1 MKNNVEIIKGINM
14 TIAGLE
20 AIKTALENGEV
31 EAPATEKTPA
41 KKTVAK
47 GKAQKEEPMNAPEEN
62 EGAVAVAGKFD
73 EEQLRNM
80 KYNDFKK
87 FAASLGVDCK
97 GTRDEIMARVLALD
111 VEAEVESGDAPAEE
125 EKTPAKKTAKSDKL
139 SGGKKLSKKQAD
151 EPARDEFDE
160 QAEEVAKDTPVED
173 IISALADVDVK
184 ATKKNAVTKLAE
196 ALRKGLIELD
206 GDDDEDE
213 SEAEEDT
220 AEETED
226 TADDSADDEEV
237 EIEAT
242 SYFEQFDPDGY
253 NNPDNMTDERREAV
267 EAKMDEIITEYSD
280 GSLTSDDISSYIED
294 NATQEEIDL
303 LGDDY
308 TDDDL
313 LMLYMELN
321 KRNIDNDGEEHEPN
335 DPYEV
340 GDANF
345 CCGHELKYEKNTKKF
360 ICEHCGEEYE
370 VE

>member
-31 EAPATEKTPA
+31 EAPA

-111 VEAEVESGDAPAEE
+111 VEAEIESDDTPAKE
-125 EKTPAKKTAKSDKL
+125 EKTPAKNTTKSDKL
-139 SGGKKLSKKQAD
+139 SGGKKFSKKQTD
-151 EPARDEFDE
+151 EPARDKFDE
-160 QAEEVAKDTPVED
+160 QAEEIVKDTPVED

-184 ATKKNAVTKLAE
+184 ATNKNAVTKLAE
-196 ALRKGLIELD
+196 ALRSGLLEL
-206 GDDDEDE
+206 DDEDE
-213 SEAEEDT
+213 DTT
-220 AEETED
+220 AET
-226 TADDSADDEEV
+226 DDGADDEEV

-253 NNPDNMTDERREAV
+253 NNPESMTDERREAV

-280 GSLTSDDISSYIED
+280 DSLTSDDISSYIED

-321 KRNIDNDGEEHEPN
+321 KRNIDNDGEEHEPS

-340 GDANF
+340 GDTNF
-345 CCGHELKYEKNTKKF
+345 CCGHELKYEKKTKKF

-370 VE
+370 AE

>member
-31 EAPATEKTPA
+31 EAPA

-206 GDDDEDE
+206 GDDDDEDE
-213 SEAEEDT
+213 SEADEDI
-220 AEETED
+220 AEE
-226 TADDSADDEEV
+226 TADDSGADDDEEV

-253 NNPDNMTDERREAV
+253 NNPDSMTDERREAV
-267 EAKMDEIITEYSD
+267 ESKMDEIITEYSD

-321 KRNIDNDGEEHEPN
+321 KRNIDNDGEEHEPS

-340 GDANF
+340 GDTNF

-370 VE
+370 AE

>member
-1 MKNNVEIIKGINM
+1 MEVVQMKNNVEIIKGINM
-14 TIAGLE
+14 TITGLE

-31 EAPATEKTPA
+31 EAPA

-111 VEAEVESGDAPAEE
+111 VEAEVESGDSPAEE
-125 EKTPAKKTAKSDKL
+125 EKIPAKKTAKSDKL
-139 SGGKKLSKKQAD
+139 SGGKKFSKKQTD
-151 EPARDEFDE
+151 EPARDKFDE
-160 QAEEVAKDTPVED
+160 QAEEIVKDTPVED

-206 GDDDEDE
+206 GDDDDEDE
-213 SEAEEDT
+213 SEAD
-220 AEETED
+220 ED
-226 TADDSADDEEV
+226 TADDEDV

-267 EAKMDEIITEYSD
+267 ESKMDEIITEYSD

-321 KRNIDNDGEEHEPN
+321 KRNIDNDGEEHEPSY
-335 DPYEV
+335 PYEV
-340 GDANF
+340 GDVNF

-370 VE
+370 AE

>member
-62 EGAVAVAGKFD
+62 EGAVAVTGKFD

-206 GDDDEDE
+206 GDDDE
-213 SEAEEDT
+213 
-220 AEETED
+220 
-226 TADDSADDEEV
+226 EEV

-280 GSLTSDDISSYIED
+280 GTLTSDDISSYIED

-321 KRNIDNDGEEHEPN
+321 KRNIDNDGEEHEPG

-340 GDANF
+340 SDANF
-345 CCGHELKYEKNTKKF
+345 CCGHELKYEKKTKKF

-370 VE
+370 AEAE

>member
-20 AIKTALENGEV
+20 AIKTALENGAV
-31 EAPATEKTPA
+31 EAPATEEKTPA

-62 EGAVAVAGKFD
+62 EGAVAVTGKFD
-73 EEQLRNM
+73 EEQLRSM

-111 VEAEVESGDAPAEE
+111 VEAEVATEGEPVEE

-139 SGGKKLSKKQAD
+139 SGGKKLAKKQAD

-184 ATKKNAVTKLAE
+184 ATKKNVVTKLAE
-196 ALRKGLIELD
+196 ALRNGLIELD
-206 GDDDEDE
+206 ADDEDE
-213 SEAEEDT
+213 EQGDEDTTAETESEA
-220 AEETED
+220 
-226 TADDSADDEEV
+226 DDGV
-237 EIEAT
+237 EIEAD

-253 NNPDNMTDERREAV
+253 NNPDNMTDERKEAV
-267 EAKMDEIITEYSD
+267 EAKMDEIITEYSE
-280 GSLTSDDISSYIED
+280 GTLTSDDISSYIED
-294 NATQEEIDL
+294 NATQAEIDL

-321 KRNIDNDGEEHEPN
+321 KRNIDNDGEEHEPS

-340 GDANF
+340 GDENF
-345 CCGHELKYEKNTKKF
+345 CCGHALKYEKKTKKF

-370 VE
+370 AE

>member
-20 AIKTALENGEV
+20 AIKTALENGAV
-31 EAPATEKTPA
+31 EAPATEEKTPA

-62 EGAVAVAGKFD
+62 EGAVAITGKFD
-73 EEQLRNM
+73 EEQLRSM

-111 VEAEVESGDAPAEE
+111 VEAEVTTEEEPVEE

-139 SGGKKLSKKQAD
+139 SGGKKLAKKQAD

-196 ALRKGLIELD
+196 ALRNGLIELD
-206 GDDDEDE
+206 
-213 SEAEEDT
+213 
-220 AEETED
+220 
-226 TADDSADDEEV
+226 ADDEEEQGDEDTTAETESEADDEGV
-237 EIEAT
+237 EIEAD

-253 NNPDNMTDERREAV
+253 NNPDNMTDERKEAV
-267 EAKMDEIITEYSD
+267 EAKMDEIITEYSE
-280 GSLTSDDISSYIED
+280 GTLTSDDISSYIED
-294 NATQEEIDL
+294 NATQAEIDL

-321 KRNIDNDGEEHEPN
+321 KRNIDNDGEEHEPS

-340 GDANF
+340 GDENF
-345 CCGHELKYEKNTKKF
+345 CCGHALKYEKKTKKF

-370 VE
+370 AE

>member
-14 TIAGLE
+14 TITGLE

-31 EAPATEKTPA
+31 EAPA
-41 KKTVAK
+41 KKTVANK
-47 GKAQKEEPMNAPEEN
+47 GKAQKEEPMNAPEES
-62 EGAVAVAGKFD
+62 EGAVVAGKFD

-111 VEAEVESGDAPAEE
+111 VEAEIESDDTPAKE
-125 EKTPAKKTAKSDKL
+125 EKTPAKRTTKSDKL
-139 SGGKKLSKKQAD
+139 SGGKKFSKKQAD
-151 EPARDEFDE
+151 EPARDKFDE
-160 QAEEVAKDTPVED
+160 QAEEIVKDTPVED

-184 ATKKNAVTKLAE
+184 ATNKNAVTKLAE
-196 ALRKGLIELD
+196 ALRSGLLELD
-206 GDDDEDE
+206 GDDDDE
-213 SEAEEDT
+213 SEADEDT
-220 AEETED
+220 TAET
-226 TADDSADDEEV
+226 DDSADDEEV

-253 NNPDNMTDERREAV
+253 NNPESMTDERREAV

-280 GSLTSDDISSYIED
+280 DSLTSDDISSYIED

-321 KRNIDNDGEEHEPN
+321 KRNIDNDGEEHEPS

-340 GDANF
+340 GDTNF
-345 CCGHELKYEKNTKKF
+345 CCGHELKYEKKTKKF

-370 VE
+370 AE

>member
-1 MKNNVEIIKGINM
+1 M
-14 TIAGLE
+14 
-20 AIKTALENGEV
+20 
-31 EAPATEKTPA
+31 
-41 KKTVAK
+41 
-47 GKAQKEEPMNAPEEN
+47 
-62 EGAVAVAGKFD
+62 
-73 EEQLRNM
+73 
-80 KYNDFKK
+80 
-87 FAASLGVDCK
+87 
-97 GTRDEIMARVLALD
+97 
-111 VEAEVESGDAPAEE
+111 
-125 EKTPAKKTAKSDKL
+125 
-139 SGGKKLSKKQAD
+139 
-151 EPARDEFDE
+151 
-160 QAEEVAKDTPVED
+160 
-173 IISALADVDVK
+173 
-184 ATKKNAVTKLAE
+184 
-196 ALRKGLIELD
+196 
-206 GDDDEDE
+206 
-213 SEAEEDT
+213 
-220 AEETED
+220 TED

-321 KRNIDNDGEEHEPN
+321 QRNIDNDGEEHEPS

-340 GDANF
+340 GDTNF
-345 CCGHELKYEKNTKKF
+345 CCGHELKYEENTKKF

-370 VE
+370 AE

>member
-31 EAPATEKTPA
+31 EAPA

-73 EEQLRNM
+73 EEHLRNM

-184 ATKKNAVTKLAE
+184 ANKKNAVSKLAE

-206 GDDDEDE
+206 GDDDE
-213 SEAEEDT
+213 SEDEEDT
-220 AEETED
+220 TAET
-226 TADDSADDEEV
+226 DDSAEDEEV

-280 GSLTSDDISSYIED
+280 GTLTSDDISSYIED
-294 NATQEEIDL
+294 NATQEEVDL

-321 KRNIDNDGEEHEPN
+321 KRNIDNDGEEHEPS

-345 CCGHELKYEKNTKKF
+345 CCGHELKYEKKTKKF

-370 VE
+370 AE

>member
-1 MKNNVEIIKGINM
+1 MEVVQMKNNVEIIKGINM

-31 EAPATEKTPA
+31 EAPA

-160 QAEEVAKDTPVED
+160 Q
-173 IISALADVDVK
+173 
-184 ATKKNAVTKLAE
+184 
-196 ALRKGLIELD
+196 
-206 GDDDEDE
+206 
-213 SEAEEDT
+213 

>member
-31 EAPATEKTPA
+31 EAPVTEKTPA

-47 GKAQKEEPMNAPEEN
+47 GKVQKEEPMNAPEEN
-62 EGAVAVAGKFD
+62 EGAVEVAGKFD

-111 VEAEVESGDAPAEE
+111 VEAEIESDDTPAKE
-125 EKTPAKKTAKSDKL
+125 EKTPAKNTTKSDKL
-139 SGGKKLSKKQAD
+139 SGGKKFSNKQTD
-151 EPARDEFDE
+151 EPARDKFDE
-160 QAEEVAKDTPVED
+160 QAEEIVKDTPVED

-213 SEAEEDT
+213 SEAEDEDT
-220 AEETED
+220 TAETE
-226 TADDSADDEEV
+226 DDSADADEV
-237 EIEAT
+237 ET
-242 SYFEQFDPDGY
+242 LNSSTQ
-253 NNPDNMTDERREAV
+253 TD
-267 EAKMDEIITEYSD
+267 ITIQ
-280 GSLTSDDISSYIED
+280 T
-294 NATQEEIDL
+294 A
-303 LGDDY
+303 
-308 TDDDL
+308 
-313 LMLYMELN
+313 
-321 KRNIDNDGEEHEPN
+321 
-335 DPYEV
+335 
-340 GDANF
+340 
-345 CCGHELKYEKNTKKF
+345 
-360 ICEHCGEEYE
+360 
-370 VE
+370 

>member
-31 EAPATEKTPA
+31 EAPA

-111 VEAEVESGDAPAEE
+111 VEAEVESGDVPAEE

-206 GDDDEDE
+206 GDDDDEDE
-213 SEAEEDT
+213 SEADEDT
-220 AEETED
+220 AEE

-242 SYFEQFDPDGY
+242 SYFEQFDQ
-253 NNPDNMTDERREAV
+253 TD
-267 EAKMDEIITEYSD
+267 ITIQ
-280 GSLTSDDISSYIED
+280 T
-294 NATQEEIDL
+294 T
-303 LGDDY
+303 
-308 TDDDL
+308 
-313 LMLYMELN
+313 
-321 KRNIDNDGEEHEPN
+321 
-335 DPYEV
+335 
-340 GDANF
+340 
-345 CCGHELKYEKNTKKF
+345 
-360 ICEHCGEEYE
+360 
-370 VE
+370 